1 MGAGMPTHYNG
12 TECEKRALDLFIKL
26 NRAAESVNGRTM
38 ASIMGAGLT
47 PTQFGVL
54 ETLYHLG
61 PLMPSQ
67 LAEKHLKSRN
77 NFTLVIDNLE
87 KAGLVSRMRSD
98 TDRRAVFVSLTELGT
113 YKVKAVLPQF
123 VNALVTDVGI
133 LDKCEQEQL
142 GELLRKL
149 GKGK

>member
-1 MGAGMPTHYNG
+1 MPTHYNG